1 MIDAMALLQSLGT
14 IPATFADLA
23 MKAFDVATAAFLSGS
38 VRIDFVVDRYPTHRI
53 KRCER
58 SQRVKQGIVKINI
71 ANLLQ
76 KCPSQWKKYLS
87 LDSNKTNLSEFLL
100 QEWIRPEYAKRLH
113 HRLFYVTH
121 DAKCTL
127 LTSSDGVAVTAQCV
141 ADLECC
147 HEDAA
152 TRLLLHAA
160 HAAMMGHASVVIR
173 SPDTDATILACS
185 LCSGIPARIFF
196 RTGTKTRSRFIDI
209 RAVRNSVSENVCDAL
224 LGLHALTGCDTT
236 SAFKRRG
243 KKTGLQ
249 LLQSNSQLCDGIQRL
264 GGTFN
269 VSDDLI
275 TVCETFVCQLY
286 GSKTNSI
293 NDCRYEL
300 FSVKGAQGDNLPPT
314 QDALQMH
321 VQRANYQAAVW
332 VRALQAKPVLPSP
345 CGYGWEIANDQLTMK
360 WMTRKPAPDDLLILV
375 NCRCHTGCSSRR
387 RSCVREGMPCTD
399 ACG

>member
-1 MIDAMALLQSLGT
+1 MRT
-14 IPATFADLA
+14 KP
-23 MKAFDVATAAFLSGS
+23 
-38 VRIDFVVDRYPTHRI
+38 
-53 KRCER
+53 ER
-58 SQRVKQGIVKINI
+58 KTVKINI
-71 ANLLQ
+71 ANRLQ
-76 KCPSQWKKYLS
+76 KCPPQWKKYLS

-100 QEWIRPEYAKRLH
+100 QEWIRPEYAERLH

-127 LTSSDGVAVTAQCV
+127 LTSSDGVAFTALCV

-147 HEDAA
+147 HEEAA

-160 HAAMMGHASVVIR
+160 HAATMGFGSVVIR
-173 SPDTDATILACS
+173 SSDTDVTILACS
-185 LCSGIPARIFF
+185 LCPGIPARIFF
-196 RTGTKTRSRFIDI
+196 RKRTKTRSRFIDI
-209 RAVRNSVSENVCDAL
+209 QAVKNSVSENVCDAL
-224 LGLHALTGCDTT
+224 SGLHALTGCDTT
-236 SAFKRRG
+236 SAFNSRG

-269 VSDDLI
+269 VSDDLF

-321 VQRANYQAAVW
+321 VQRANYQAAV
-332 VRALQAKPVLPSP
+332 
-345 CGYGWEIANDQLTMK
+345 
-360 WMTRKPAPDDLLILV
+360 
-375 NCRCHTGCSSRR
+375 
-387 RSCVREGMPCTD
+387 
-399 ACG
+399 